1 MSSSPLSKKRR
12 VYGLDSTLDAAL
24 QLVLELASG
33 PMNVLSKNNETDI
46 DEALYSRQLYVLGHE
61 AMKHLQKSNV
71 LVSGLRGLGV
81 EIAKNIILGGVKAVT
96 LHDEGTAQWS
106 DLSSQYYLREEDVGK
121 NRAEVSQARLAE
133 LNSYVPVSTYTGP
146 LEEDFLSGFQV
157 VVLAN
162 TPLQYQLQV
171 GEVCHSHG
179 IKLVVADTRGLF
191 GQLFCDFGEEMIL
204 TDSTGEDPKSAVVS
218 MVTKDSPGIVTCLD
232 EAQHGFESGDFVS
245 FSEVQGM
252 SELNGMHPVEIK
264 VLGPYTFSICDTSSF
279 SDYICGGI
287 VSQVKVS
294 KKISFK
300 PLQASLA
307 EPDFVITDFAKYS
320 RPAQLHIGFQALHEF
335 CVQYNRQPKPHNK
348 EDAEELIALAQDVNA
363 RALPAI
369 QQDSLDEDLI
379 RKLAYVA
386 AGDLAPVN
394 AFIGGLAAQEVMKAC
409 SGKFMP
415 IKQWLYFDALE
426 CLPEDQEGSMEDKCL
441 PRQNRYDGQVAVFGS
456 DLQEQ
461 LGKQKYFLVGAGAI
475 GCELL
480 KNFAMIG
487 LGCGEDGEIT
497 VTDMDTIEKSNLNLQ
512 FLFRSW
518 DVTKLKS
525 DTAAAAVRQI
535 NPHIRVISHQNRVG
549 PDTEHIY
556 TDDFFQNLDG
566 VANALDNVDARL
578 YMDQRCVYYRK
589 PLLES
594 GTQGTKGSVQ
604 VVIPFLTESYSSSY
618 DPPEKSIPI
627 STLRNF
633 PNVIE
638 HTLQWARDEFEG
650 LFRQPAENVNQYLT
664 DPKFMDQTL
673 GLAGTQSLEVLE
685 AVQHSLVQQRPH
697 TWADCVTW
705 AYHRWHTQYSDNIQ
719 QLLHN
724 FPPNQLTSSGA
735 LFWSGAKRCPHPL
748 TFDVNNSLHL
758 DYVMAAANLFAQ
770 MYGLTGSRDR
780 GALATL
786 LQSLQVPTFT
796 PKSGVK
802 IGVSDKELQ
811 NTSAFFD
818 DSHLE
823 KLKATLPSPA
833 NLSGFK
839 MHPIEFEKDDDSN
852 FHMDFIVAAS
862 NLRAENYDISPAD
875 RHKSK
880 LIAGKII
887 PAIATTTAAIAGL
900 VCLELYKVVQGHQQ
914 LQSYKNSFLNLALP
928 LFIFSEPLAPP
939 RHQYYNPEWTLWD
952 RFDVQGRQP
961 DGEEMTLQQ
970 FLDYF
975 KTQHKLEVTMVSQGV
990 SMLYSFFMPTAKRK
1004 ERLRQPMTEIVSCVS
1019 KQKLGHHVRTLVF
1032 ELCCNNEDG
1041 EDVEVPYVRY
1051 IIG

>member
-1 MSSSPLSKKRR
+1 MSSSLLSKKRR
-12 VYGLDSTLDAAL
+12 VSGPDSTLDAASP
-24 QLVLELASG
+24 LVLELASG
-33 PMNVLSKNNETDI
+33 PVNVISKNNETDI

-61 AMKHLQKSNV
+61 AMKHLQKSHV

-96 LHDEGTAQWS
+96 LHDEGTARWS

-191 GQLFCDFGEEMIL
+191 GQVFCDFGEEMIL
-204 TDSTGEDPKSAVVS
+204 TDCTGEQPRSAMVS

-252 SELNGMHPVEIK
+252 SELNGTHPIEIK

-279 SDYICGGI
+279 SDYLCGGI

-335 CVQYNRQPKPHNK
+335 CVQYNRQPKPHNE

-363 RALPAI
+363 RAPPAI

-386 AGDLAPVN
+386 AGDLAPIN

-461 LGKQKYFLVGAGAI
+461 LGKQKYFVVGAGAI

-497 VTDMDTIEKSNLNLQ
+497 VTDMDTIEKSNLNRQ

-518 DVTKLKS
+518 DITKSKS
-525 DTAAAAVRQI
+525 ATAAAAVRQI

-556 TDDFFQNLDG
+556 TDDFFQNLHG

-578 YMDQRCVYYRK
+578 YMDRRCVYYHK

-604 VVIPFLTESYSSSY
+604 VVIPFLTESYSSSS

-627 STLRNF
+627 CTLRNF
-633 PNVIE
+633 PNVVE
-638 HTLQWARDEFEG
+638 HTLQ
-650 LFRQPAENVNQYLT
+650 
-664 DPKFMDQTL
+664 
-673 GLAGTQSLEVLE
+673 
-685 AVQHSLVQQRPH
+685 
-697 TWADCVTW
+697 
-705 AYHRWHTQYSDNIQ
+705 
-719 QLLHN
+719 
-724 FPPNQLTSSGA
+724 
-735 LFWSGAKRCPHPL
+735 
-748 TFDVNNSLHL
+748 
-758 DYVMAAANLFAQ
+758 
-770 MYGLTGSRDR
+770 
-780 GALATL
+780 
-786 LQSLQVPTFT
+786 
-796 PKSGVK
+796 
-802 IGVSDKELQ
+802 
-811 NTSAFFD
+811 
-818 DSHLE
+818 
-823 KLKATLPSPA
+823 
-833 NLSGFK
+833 
-839 MHPIEFEKDDDSN
+839 
-852 FHMDFIVAAS
+852 
-862 NLRAENYDISPAD
+862 
-875 RHKSK
+875 
-880 LIAGKII
+880 
-887 PAIATTTAAIAGL
+887 
-900 VCLELYKVVQGHQQ
+900 
-914 LQSYKNSFLNLALP
+914 
-928 LFIFSEPLAPP
+928 
-939 RHQYYNPEWTLWD
+939 
-952 RFDVQGRQP
+952 
-961 DGEEMTLQQ
+961 
-970 FLDYF
+970 
-975 KTQHKLEVTMVSQGV
+975 
-990 SMLYSFFMPTAKRK
+990 
-1004 ERLRQPMTEIVSCVS
+1004 
-1019 KQKLGHHVRTLVF
+1019 
-1032 ELCCNNEDG
+1032 
-1041 EDVEVPYVRY
+1041 
-1051 IIG
+1051 